1 MLYGL
6 LNWITAILE
15 ALEIIQPEAPEA
27 EVDAS
32 SSEDSEDD
40 DSNEDDNVV
49 DSTERIRQLK
59 VIRPKSIMLTF
70 KSQLR
75 ELKRKVKREPE
86 APPEL
91 LDLTQPEVKKRRIVV
106 DLTAE
111 ELG

>member
-1 MLYGL
+1 
-6 LNWITAILE
+6 
-15 ALEIIQPEAPEA
+15 
-27 EVDAS
+27 
-32 SSEDSEDD
+32 
-40 DSNEDDNVV
+40 
-49 DSTERIRQLK
+49 
-59 VIRPKSIMLTF
+59 MLTF